1 MTMRLPLPLER
12 IEIEA
17 NKVDGKK
24 LLLLLVI
31 AIPFSLGWLAAK
43 IWRLICWVIASI
55 KIGWIEGT
63 KPRGSD

>member
-1 MTMRLPLPLER
+1 MRLSLPLER
-12 IEIEA
+12 IESEA
-17 NKVDGKK
+17 DKVDGKK

-43 IWRLICWVIASI
+43 TWQMICWFIAAI

>member
-1 MTMRLPLPLER
+1 MTMRLSLPLER
-12 IEIEA
+12 IETEA

-31 AIPFSLGWLAAK
+31 AIPFVLGWLAAK
-43 IWRLICWVIASI
+43 VWLLVCWLIASI